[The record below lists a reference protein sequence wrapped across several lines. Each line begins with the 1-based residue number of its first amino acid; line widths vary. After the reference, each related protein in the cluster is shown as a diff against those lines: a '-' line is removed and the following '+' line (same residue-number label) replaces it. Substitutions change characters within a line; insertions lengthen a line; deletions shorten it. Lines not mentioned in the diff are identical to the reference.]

1 MLIGGERTPS
11 DALVGP
17 LAEAA
22 LATLRVDVAFLGA
35 HGISPNA
42 GLTTPNLAES
52 ATDRALV
59 ASAAQVVVLADHT
72 KWRATG
78 LSRWAALDDVDVLVT
93 DDGLSEPD
101 QAEARELVGRLV
113 VAEVAR

>member
-1 MLIGGERTPS
+1 M
-11 DALVGP
+11 
-17 LAEAA
+17 
-22 LATLRVDVAFLGA
+22 
-35 HGISPNA
+35 
-42 GLTTPNLAES
+42 
-52 ATDRALV
+52 

-72 KWRATG
+72 KWRTTG
-78 LSRWAALDDVDVLVT
+78 LSRWATLDDVDVLVT